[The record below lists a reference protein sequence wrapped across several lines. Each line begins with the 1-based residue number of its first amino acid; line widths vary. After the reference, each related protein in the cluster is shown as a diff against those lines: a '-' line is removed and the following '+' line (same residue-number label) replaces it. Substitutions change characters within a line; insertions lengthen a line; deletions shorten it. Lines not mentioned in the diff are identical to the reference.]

1 MSKSPYFYIDGKP
14 RLLFILLGVRND
26 SILKHIQPVFA
37 EHFKNIYYYKVWEHE
52 FPHTTNYYDSWFT
65 DVMIKKGSNDVVVV
79 LHDEN
84 MDLMAET
91 FDRRMSTFH
100 SAFNHVIV
108 KTEFRKPYTVT
119 ESPPTFVEPK
129 MPLYFWDL
137 FANEMT
143 HHYYDMQTGV
153 LSTVRDFKFI
163 EDDLD
168 EARKN
173 YFT

>member
-1 MSKSPYFYIDGKP
+1 
-14 RLLFILLGVRND
+14 
-26 SILKHIQPVFA
+26 
-37 EHFKNIYYYKVWEHE
+37 
-52 FPHTTNYYDSWFT
+52 
-65 DVMIKKGSNDVVVV
+65 MIKKGWNDVVVV

-100 SAFNHVIV
+100 SAYNHVIV